1 MAKLTKKIRINE
13 YDVVNNQ
20 FNLTFQLS
28 GYSDQL
34 SFEALVADSSVLY
47 IEGDSDDNLVGLGFS
62 NGDIHQMINEL
73 VQWLEKP
80 RKQLNDNSHIYT
92 MRSRFEVAER
102 LEQERRGKAAVER
115 ILVEAP
121 CMDWAMSVTE
131 ELVDEAEE
139 KPLIDIRTI
148 IDHPSV
154 VNTLDQ
160 ITNGARMARSPE
172 TDTSA
177 VEELNDTLNTAQQSV
192 QAISD
197 RIAAMETAGLG
208 EEKPAQKLKDEDI
221 EVMDTRG
228 RIRPLSDV
236 WKDYSTEGHALVE
249 NLLYFARQQW
259 NNYSPT
265 QSMTE
270 VNRCA
275 ERAYNELHDYLAL
288 LQKPSPVPTMEAAS
302 FDNEEAKYLDRR
314 KIADSR
320 TEAAVTSIHKHARRF
335 MGTATPREHDFL
347 RSIIREEIEKVV
359 GGVL

>member
-1 MAKLTKKIRINE
+1 MAKLTNKIRINE

-34 SFEALVADSSVLY
+34 SFEALVADNSVLY

-62 NGDIHQMINEL
+62 NSDIHQMINEL

-102 LEQERRGKAAVER
+102 MEQEHRGKAAVER

-154 VNTLDQ
+154 VDTLYQ

-177 VEELNDTLNTAQQSV
+177 VE
-192 QAISD
+192 
-197 RIAAMETAGLG
+197 
-208 EEKPAQKLKDEDI
+208 
-221 EVMDTRG
+221 
-228 RIRPLSDV
+228 
-236 WKDYSTEGHALVE
+236 
-249 NLLYFARQQW
+249 
-259 NNYSPT
+259 
-265 QSMTE
+265 
-270 VNRCA
+270 
-275 ERAYNELHDYLAL
+275 
-288 LQKPSPVPTMEAAS
+288 
-302 FDNEEAKYLDRR
+302 
-314 KIADSR
+314 
-320 TEAAVTSIHKHARRF
+320 
-335 MGTATPREHDFL
+335 
-347 RSIIREEIEKVV
+347 
-359 GGVL
+359 